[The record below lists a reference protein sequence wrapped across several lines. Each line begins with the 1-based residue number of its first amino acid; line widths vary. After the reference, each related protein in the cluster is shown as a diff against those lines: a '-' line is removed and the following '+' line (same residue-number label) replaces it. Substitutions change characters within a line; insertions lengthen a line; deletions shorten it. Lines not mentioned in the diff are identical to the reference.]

1 MTFKVAHIKSP
12 TELVINA
19 GSQDGIEEGQRFQV
33 FAMGENISD
42 PDTGE
47 SLGTLEIIKG
57 IGRIAHVQERMS
69 ILQSDMKKPASKVV
83 RRSSSSFFR
92 AIGEGWTE
100 EKIMPTE
107 QSNFEEPELG
117 DFVRP
122 I

>member
-1 MTFKVAHIKSP
+1 MTFKVAHIKSS

-33 FAMGENISD
+33 FAMGEDISD

-57 IGRIAHVQERMS
+57 IGRITHVQERIS
-69 ILQSDMKKPASKVV
+69 TLQSDMKKPASKVV
-83 RRSSSSFFR
+83 RRPSSPFFR

-100 EKIMPTE
+100 EKIMPAE
-107 QSNFEEPELG
+107 QSNFEKPELG